1 MPMHSRE
8 GMENCIVVFVALMLE
23 AYKQWRF
30 FCSIFV
36 TRYFAFSVGSDYF
49 WFENDVLL
57 NVKTF
62 LSIPLE
68 TIEQEG
74 INNLCKKQISCKDVF
89 VCSSLH
95 SRDSIDDDDVDNM
108 MEVNL
113 EDA

>member
-1 MPMHSRE
+1 
-8 GMENCIVVFVALMLE
+8 MLE

-30 FCSIFV
+30 FCSIFCSEV
-36 TRYFAFSVGSDYF
+36 FCIFSWKWFF

-57 NVKTF
+57 SEKTF

-95 SRDSIDDDDVDNM
+95 FGDSIDDDDVDNR
-108 MEVNL
+108 MEVDL
-113 EDA
+113 EDE